1 MLRYTIRRL
10 FQGIITVWF
19 IATATFVAMHAVPG
33 DPLIHDKAVTAQIR
47 KNLEIKYGLD
57 KPVTQQYLI
66 YMGNMLKG
74 DFGISFTQQNRSV
87 NDIIVKHFP
96 VSATLGILAVV
107 FAAIGGILWGALTA
121 LYRNRLPDVV
131 IMFLVILGI
140 SVPSFVFA
148 ALGQLALVNLNALFG
163 RTLLPV
169 AGWGTVAHMLV
180 PSIVLGLGTM
190 AFLTRLMRSSML
202 EIVNADYIRT
212 AKAKGL
218 PITRIFLK
226 HELRNAILPVITVLG
241 PAIAA
246 ITTGGFV
253 VELVF
258 AIPGLGRYFVQA
270 VQQLDYT
277 VIMGTTVF
285 YGAFLVLMVILV
297 DLLYGTRRSARATG
311 IEAWP
316 KRTSP
321 RTHSNRSP
329 RSGACSSSRDRRCR
343 TGRTRGCGSSAIGA
357 RWLSLYIIV
366 ALLAVHRGWVRSCGA
381 VDPASQDVDQVSQT
395 PWADRTAT
403 IVAPYQPWDDAP
415 TRSRLDG
422 RRARAGVTAGGAG
435 QYAGRA
441 SRVERRPSGNR
452 LSGSIATSCCRA
464 RSTTS
469 ACRWA
474 RSTIP
479 TRRASKT
486 VSTSIRCATTTRWC
500 RSTPTATNGPHT
512 SRLPSTSLASS
523 PKTSRSRVGLVSP
536 DANLAPGDV
545 VRLAL
550 HPFGTDYLGRDLLAR
565 LMYGAR
571 VSLFIGIVAP
581 FFFVLLGIA
590 VRQHRGLH
598 RRPRRLGC

>member
-1 MLRYTIRRL
+1 MFRYTIKRL
-10 FQGIITVWF
+10 IQGVITVWF

-47 KNLEIKYGLD
+47 KNLEVKYGLD
-57 KPVTQQYLI
+57 KPVVTQYLI

-87 NDIIVKHFP
+87 NDIIIKHFP

-202 EIVNADYIRT
+202 EIVNADYVRT

-297 DLLYGTRRSARATG
+297 DLLYG
-311 IEAWP
+311 
-316 KRTSP
+316 
-321 RTHSNRSP
+321 
-329 RSGACSSSRDRRCR
+329 
-343 TGRTRGCGSSAIGA
+343 
-357 RWLSLYIIV
+357 L
-366 ALLAVHRGWVRSCGA
+366 
-381 VDPASQDVDQVSQT
+381 VDP
-395 PWADRTAT
+395 R
-403 IVAPYQPWDDAP
+403 
-415 TRSRLDG
+415 
-422 RRARAGVTAGGAG
+422 
-435 QYAGRA
+435 
-441 SRVERRPSGNR
+441 
-452 LSGSIATSCCRA
+452 
-464 RSTTS
+464 
-469 ACRWA
+469 
-474 RSTIP
+474 
-479 TRRASKT
+479 
-486 VSTSIRCATTTRWC
+486 
-500 RSTPTATNGPHT
+500 
-512 SRLPSTSLASS
+512 
-523 PKTSRSRVGLVSP
+523 
-536 DANLAPGDV
+536 
-545 VRLAL
+545 VRLE
-550 HPFGTDYLGRDLLAR
+550 
-565 LMYGAR
+565 
-571 VSLFIGIVAP
+571 
-581 FFFVLLGIA
+581 
-590 VRQHRGLH
+590 
-598 RRPRRLGC
+598 